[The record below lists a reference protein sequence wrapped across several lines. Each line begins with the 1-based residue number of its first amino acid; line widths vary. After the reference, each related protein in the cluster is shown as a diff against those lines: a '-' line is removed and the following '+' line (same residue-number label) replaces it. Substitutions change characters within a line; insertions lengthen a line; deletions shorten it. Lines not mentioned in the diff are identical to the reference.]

1 MIAQAQNKS
10 EEVEYNGKTP
20 LKGKREKL
28 CQEIAKGDVNN
39 TEAARK
45 AGYSN
50 HKGLVRYAYE
60 LAINPMIKA
69 RIAHLKAE
77 LAKKYDITR
86 ESQVKQYRDV
96 IEVCDETGDMA
107 NKNKALNSI
116 DKLFGLSVDKSVVE
130 QTDAQEARTAAQR
143 RLDKEYAQWLLM
155 KDLEREKALN
165 EPVMELTDV

>member
-1 MIAQAQNKS
+1 MIAQVQNKP
-10 EEVEYNGKTP
+10 ETVEYDGKTP

-39 TEAARK
+39 TEAARN

-50 HKGLVRYAYE
+50 HKGLKKYAYLMCTMPE
-60 LAINPMIKA
+60 VKA
-69 RIAHLKAE
+69 RIACIKAE

-143 RLDKEYAQWLLM
+143 RLDKDYAQWLLM
-155 KDLEREKALN
+155 KDLEREKALDK
-165 EPVMELTDV
+165 PVMELTDV